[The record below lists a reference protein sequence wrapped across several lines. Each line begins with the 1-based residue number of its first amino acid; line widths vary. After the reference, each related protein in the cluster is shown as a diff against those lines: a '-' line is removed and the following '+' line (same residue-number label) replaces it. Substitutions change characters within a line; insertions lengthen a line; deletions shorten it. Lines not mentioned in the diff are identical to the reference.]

1 MSENTKTSTEIAA
14 KSAESA
20 ASGITS
26 GAAAPTA
33 ADKEALL
40 AELLASINQHKFAP
54 DVAHIEIH
62 GNQVLNKNLVEG
74 LIVES
79 ESIDNGVKVRIRV
92 LKDVTLKNPVNFCF
106 GLIPDNGVQRIIT
119 DTVIEEGAHA
129 KFIANCTFP
138 NAVNVQH
145 LMNATIEIGKGASLS
160 YFERHTHG
168 PEGGVTI
175 VPVTHVRV
183 REDGR
188 FSTEF
193 ELIKG
198 AAGVIELDYAAE
210 VEANATV
217 DMMTRVFGRSA
228 DRIHIKEAAHLAGP
242 GSTGVLTSH
251 IALKNTASATIENE
265 LVADAPYARGHV
277 DCKEI
282 VQDGARARAIPIVQ
296 VNNHL
301 AHVTHEAAIGSV
313 DSKQLETLLSR
324 GLTEDEATDMIIQGL
339 LS

>member
-1 MSENTKTSTEIAA
+1 M
-14 KSAESA
+14 AEQS
-20 ASGITS
+20 II
-26 GAAAPTA
+26 
-33 ADKEALL
+33 DKDILI

-62 GNQVLNKNLVEG
+62 GNEVLNRNLVDG

-79 ESIDNGVKVRIRV
+79 QSLEDGVSVKIRV
-92 LKDVTLKNPVNFCF
+92 KRGVTIENPVYFCF
-106 GLIPDNGVQRIIT
+106 GLIPENGVQRIFINT
-119 DTVIEEGAHA
+119 LIEEGACA
-129 KFIANCTFP
+129 QFIANCTFP
-138 NAVNVQH
+138 NAINIQH
-145 LMNATIEIGKGASLS
+145 LMNAEIELEKGASLS
-160 YFERHTHG
+160 YFERHVHG
-168 PEGGVTI
+168 PNGGVQI
-175 VPVTHVRV
+175 VPVTKVRLS
-183 REDGR
+183 EGAR

-198 AAGVIELDYAAE
+198 AAGVIDLDYAAE
-210 VEANATV
+210 VGKDATV
-217 DMMTRVFGRSA
+217 DMKTRIFGRLEDSI
-228 DRIHIKEAAHLAGP
+228 RIKESANLLGES
-242 GSTGVLTSH
+242 STGVLTSH
-251 IALKNTASATIENE
+251 IAIKDKASAIIENE
-265 LVADAPYARGHV
+265 IIVDALYARGHV

-324 GLTEDEATDMIIQGL
+324 GLTEDEATDLIIEGL

>member
-1 MSENTKTSTEIAA
+1 MPNLT
-14 KSAESA
+14 SAE
-20 ASGITS
+20 
-26 GAAAPTA
+26 
-33 ADKEALL
+33 KEQLL
-40 AELLASINQHKFAP
+40 AELLASINQHKFEP
-54 DVAHIEIH
+54 DIAHIEIH

-79 ESIDNGVKVRIRV
+79 ETLEDGVRVRIRV
-92 LKDVTLKNPVNFCF
+92 LRGFTLKNPVHFCF

-129 KFIANCTFP
+129 RFIANCTFP

-145 LMNATIEIGKGASLS
+145 LMNATITVEKGASLS

-175 VPVTHVRV
+175 VPITKVHIC
-183 REDGR
+183 EDAR

-210 VEANATV
+210 VDANATV
-217 DMMTRVFGRSA
+217 DMMTRIFGRFS
-228 DRIHIKEAAHLAGP
+228 DCIHIREAAHLAGP

-251 IALKNTASATIENE
+251 IALKNSATATIENE

-282 VQDGARARAIPIVQ
+282 VQDKAHARAIPIVQ

>member
-1 MSENTKTSTEIAA
+1 M
-14 KSAESA
+14 AEQS
-20 ASGITS
+20 II
-26 GAAAPTA
+26 
-33 ADKEALL
+33 DKDILI

-62 GNQVLNKNLVEG
+62 GNEVLNRNLVDG

-79 ESIDNGVKVRIRV
+79 QSLEDGVSVKIRV
-92 LKDVTLKNPVNFCF
+92 KRGVTIENPVYFCF
-106 GLIPDNGVQRIIT
+106 GLIPENGVQRIFINT
-119 DTVIEEGAHA
+119 LIEEGACA
-129 KFIANCTFP
+129 QFIANCTFP
-138 NAVNVQH
+138 NAINIQH
-145 LMNATIEIGKGASLS
+145 LMNAEIELEKGASLS
-160 YFERHTHG
+160 YFERHVHG
-168 PEGGVTI
+168 PNGGVQI
-175 VPVTHVRV
+175 VPVTKVRLS
-183 REDGR
+183 EGAR

-198 AAGVIELDYAAE
+198 AAGVIDLDYAAE
-210 VEANATV
+210 VGKDATV
-217 DMMTRVFGRSA
+217 DMKTRIFGRLEDSI
-228 DRIHIKEAAHLAGP
+228 RIKESANLLGES
-242 GSTGVLTSH
+242 STGVLTSH
-251 IALKNTASATIENE
+251 IAIKDKASAIIANE
-265 LVADAPYARGHV
+265 IIADAPYARGHV

-324 GLTEDEATDMIIQGL
+324 GLTEDEATDLIIEGL

>member
-1 MSENTKTSTEIAA
+1 MSELPSTE
-14 KSAESA
+14 
-20 ASGITS
+20 
-26 GAAAPTA
+26 
-33 ADKEALL
+33 KEKVL
-40 AELLASINQHKFAP
+40 AELLASINQHTFAP
-54 DVAHIEIH
+54 DVAHVEIH

-79 ESIDNGVKVRIRV
+79 ETIEDGVQVHIRV
-92 LKDVTLKNPVNFCF
+92 KRGVALKNPVNFCF
-106 GLIPDNGVQRIIT
+106 GLIPDNGVQRIVI
-119 DTVIEEGAHA
+119 DTVIEQGAHA

-145 LMNATIEIGKGASLS
+145 LMNATIEIEEGASLS

-175 VPVTHVRV
+175 VPVTKVRV
-183 REDGR
+183 HDDAR

-198 AAGVIELDYAAE
+198 AAGIIELDYAAE
-210 VEANATV
+210 VDANATV
-217 DMMTRVFGRSA
+217 DMKTRIFGRST
-228 DRIHIKEAAHLAGP
+228 DRIHIKESAHLAGP

-251 IALKNTASATIENE
+251 IALKNTATATIENE

-282 VQDGARARAIPIVQ
+282 VQDDAKARAIPIVQ

-339 LS
+339 LR

>member
-1 MSENTKTSTEIAA
+1 M
-14 KSAESA
+14 AEQS
-20 ASGITS
+20 II
-26 GAAAPTA
+26 
-33 ADKEALL
+33 DKDILI

-62 GNQVLNKNLVEG
+62 GNEVLNRNLVDG

-79 ESIDNGVKVRIRV
+79 QSLEDVVSVKIRV
-92 LKDVTLKNPVNFCF
+92 KRGVTIENPVYFCF
-106 GLIPDNGVQRIIT
+106 GLIPENGVQRIFINT
-119 DTVIEEGAHA
+119 LIEEGACTQ
-129 KFIANCTFP
+129 FIANCTFP
-138 NAVNVQH
+138 NAINIQH
-145 LMNATIEIGKGASLS
+145 LMNAEIELEKGASLS
-160 YFERHTHG
+160 YFERHVHG
-168 PEGGVTI
+168 PNGGVQI
-175 VPVTHVRV
+175 VPVTKVRLS
-183 REDGR
+183 EGAR

-198 AAGVIELDYAAE
+198 AAGVIDLDYAAE
-210 VEANATV
+210 VGKDATV
-217 DMMTRVFGRSA
+217 DMKTRIFGRLEDSI
-228 DRIHIKEAAHLAGP
+228 RIKESANLLGES
-242 GSTGVLTSH
+242 STGVLTSH
-251 IALKNTASATIENE
+251 IAIKDKASAIIENE
-265 LVADAPYARGHV
+265 IIADAPYARGHV

-324 GLTEDEATDMIIQGL
+324 GLTEDEATDLIIEGL

>member
-1 MSENTKTSTEIAA
+1 M
-14 KSAESA
+14 AEQS
-20 ASGITS
+20 II
-26 GAAAPTA
+26 
-33 ADKEALL
+33 DKDILI

-62 GNQVLNKNLVEG
+62 GNEVLNRNLVDG

-79 ESIDNGVKVRIRV
+79 QSLEDGVSVKIRV
-92 LKDVTLKNPVNFCF
+92 KRGVTIENPVYFCF
-106 GLIPDNGVQRIIT
+106 GLIPENGVQRIFINT
-119 DTVIEEGAHA
+119 LIEEGACA
-129 KFIANCTFP
+129 QFIANCTFP
-138 NAVNVQH
+138 NAINIQH
-145 LMNATIEIGKGASLS
+145 LMNAEIELEKGASLS
-160 YFERHTHG
+160 YFERHVHG
-168 PEGGVTI
+168 PNGGGQI
-175 VPVTHVRV
+175 VPVTKVRLS
-183 REDGR
+183 EGAR

-198 AAGVIELDYAAE
+198 AAGVIDLDYAAE
-210 VEANATV
+210 VGKDATV
-217 DMMTRVFGRSA
+217 DMKTRIFGRLEDS
-228 DRIHIKEAAHLAGP
+228 IQIKESANLLGES
-242 GSTGVLTSH
+242 STGVLTSH
-251 IALKNTASATIENE
+251 IAIKDKASAIIENE
-265 LVADAPYARGHV
+265 IIADAPYARGHV

-324 GLTEDEATDMIIQGL
+324 GLTEDEATDLIIEGL

>member
-1 MSENTKTSTEIAA
+1 M
-14 KSAESA
+14 AEQS
-20 ASGITS
+20 II
-26 GAAAPTA
+26 
-33 ADKEALL
+33 DKDILI

-62 GNQVLNKNLVEG
+62 GNEVLNRNLVDG

-79 ESIDNGVKVRIRV
+79 QSLEDGVSVKIRV
-92 LKDVTLKNPVNFCF
+92 KRGVTIENPVYFCF
-106 GLIPDNGVQRIIT
+106 GLIPENGVQRIFINT
-119 DTVIEEGAHA
+119 LIEEGACA
-129 KFIANCTFP
+129 QFIANCTFP
-138 NAVNVQH
+138 NAINIQH
-145 LMNATIEIGKGASLS
+145 LMNAEIELEKGASLS
-160 YFERHTHG
+160 YFERHVLG
-168 PEGGVTI
+168 PNGGVQI
-175 VPVTHVRV
+175 VPVTKVRLS
-183 REDGR
+183 EGAR

-198 AAGVIELDYAAE
+198 AAGVIDLDYAAE
-210 VEANATV
+210 VGKDATV
-217 DMMTRVFGRSA
+217 DMKTRIFGRLEDSI
-228 DRIHIKEAAHLAGP
+228 RIKESANLLGES
-242 GSTGVLTSH
+242 STGVLTSH
-251 IALKNTASATIENE
+251 IAIKDKASAIIENE
-265 LVADAPYARGHV
+265 IIADAPYARGHV

-324 GLTEDEATDMIIQGL
+324 GLTEDEATDLIIEGL

>member
-1 MSENTKTSTEIAA
+1 MSELTSTE
-14 KSAESA
+14 
-20 ASGITS
+20 
-26 GAAAPTA
+26 
-33 ADKEALL
+33 KEKLL
-40 AELLASINQHKFAP
+40 AELLASINQHTFAP
-54 DVAHIEIH
+54 DVAHVEIH

-79 ESIDNGVKVRIRV
+79 ETIEDGVQVHIRV
-92 LKDVTLKNPVNFCF
+92 KRGVALKNPVNFCF
-106 GLIPDNGVQRIIT
+106 GLIPDNGVQHIVI
-119 DTVIEEGAHA
+119 DTVIEQGAHA

-145 LMNATIEIGKGASLS
+145 LMNATIEIEEGASLS

-175 VPVTHVRV
+175 VPVTKVRV
-183 REDGR
+183 HDDAR

-198 AAGVIELDYAAE
+198 AAGIIELDYAAE
-210 VEANATV
+210 VDTNATV
-217 DMMTRVFGRSA
+217 DMKTRIFGRST
-228 DRIHIKEAAHLAGP
+228 DRIHIKESAHLAGP

-251 IALKNTASATIENE
+251 IALKNTATATIENE

-282 VQDGARARAIPIVQ
+282 VQDDAKARAIPIVQ

-339 LS
+339 LR

>member
-1 MSENTKTSTEIAA
+1 MSELTSTE
-14 KSAESA
+14 
-20 ASGITS
+20 
-26 GAAAPTA
+26 
-33 ADKEALL
+33 KEKLL
-40 AELLASINQHKFAP
+40 AELLASINQHTFAP
-54 DVAHIEIH
+54 DVAHVEIH

-79 ESIDNGVKVRIRV
+79 ETIEDGVQVHIRV
-92 LKDVTLKNPVNFCF
+92 KRGVALKNPVNFCF
-106 GLIPDNGVQRIIT
+106 GLIPDNGVQHIVI
-119 DTVIEEGAHA
+119 DTVIEQGAHA

-145 LMNATIEIGKGASLS
+145 LMNATIEIEEGASLS

-175 VPVTHVRV
+175 VPVTKVRV
-183 REDGR
+183 HDDAR

-198 AAGVIELDYAAE
+198 AAGIIELDYAAE
-210 VEANATV
+210 VDANATV
-217 DMMTRVFGRSA
+217 DMKTRIFGRST
-228 DRIHIKEAAHLAGP
+228 DRIHIKESAHLAGP

-251 IALKNTASATIENE
+251 IALKNTATATIENE

-282 VQDGARARAIPIVQ
+282 VQDDAKARAIPIVQ

-339 LS
+339 LR